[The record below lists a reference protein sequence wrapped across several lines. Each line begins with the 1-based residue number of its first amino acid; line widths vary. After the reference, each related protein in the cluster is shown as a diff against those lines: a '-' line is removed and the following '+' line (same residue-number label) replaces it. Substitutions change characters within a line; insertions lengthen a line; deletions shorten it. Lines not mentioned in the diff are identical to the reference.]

1 MNIVVVG
8 TAGSGKSTFTL
19 SFSDYLRRKGYAVET
34 VNLDPA
40 SPPIYETGRDIR
52 RFVRAEEIME
62 QFNLGINGALI
73 KSVEI
78 AQQYITELIPDAEYV
93 IIDTPGQME
102 LFLYSDFGE
111 RVVESLKGFNACVFM
126 VDSTRVS
133 TPENFISIIAQS
145 TVVSLRLSIPTLTV
159 FNKCDISAI
168 PDLDEVKA
176 KIGEKEGVLAEL
188 MEKLVEFV
196 EYTTLPY
203 RPIRISSITSQGFDD
218 IFSALNELFCACGDI
233 S

>member
-19 SFSDYLRRKGYAVET
+19 NFSGYLRRKGYAVET

-40 SPPIYETGRDIR
+40 SPPIYETGWDVRK
-52 RFVRAEEIME
+52 FVRAEEIME
-62 QFNLGINGALI
+62 EFNLGINGALL

-78 AQQYITELIPDAEYV
+78 AHQYIMDLIPDAEYV

-111 RVVESLKGFNACVFM
+111 KVVESLKGFSACLFI

-145 TVVSLRLSIPTLTV
+145 AVVSLRLSIPTLTV
-159 FNKCDISAI
+159 FNKCDIAEI
-168 PDLDEVKA
+168 PELDEVMA
-176 KIGEKEGVLAEL
+176 RIRREEGVLAEL

-203 RPIRISSITSQGFDD
+203 RPIRMSSITSEGFDD
-218 IFSALNELFCACGDI
+218 VFSALNELFCACGDI

>member
-19 SFSDYLRRKGYAVET
+19 NFSDYLRQKGHSVET

-40 SPPIYETGRDIR
+40 SPPIYETEWNIR
-52 RFVRAEEIME
+52 KLVRAEEIME
-62 QFNLGINGALI
+62 QFSLGVNGALL
-73 KSVEI
+73 KSVEV
-78 AQQYITELIPDAEYV
+78 AQQHIADLIPDAEYV

-111 RVVESLKGFNACVFM
+111 KVIESLRGFSASIFI
-126 VDSTRVS
+126 VDSTKVS
-133 TPENFISIIAQS
+133 TPQNFISIIAQS
-145 TVVSLRLSIPTLTV
+145 AVVSLRLSIPTLTV
-159 FNKCDISAI
+159 FNKCDVAEV
-168 PDLDEVKA
+168 PDLDEVRV
-176 KIGEKEGVLAEL
+176 KIGEEEGVLAEL

-203 RPIRISSITSQGFDD
+203 RPIRMSSITSAGFDD
-218 IFSALNELFCACGDI
+218 VFSALNELFCACGDI

>member
-1 MNIVVVG
+1 MNILVVG

-19 SFSDYLRRKGYAVET
+19 NFSEYLRKKGYWAET

-40 SPPIYETGRDIR
+40 SPPIYETEWDVR
-52 RFVRAEEIME
+52 RFVKAEEVMKE
-62 QFNLGINGALI
+62 FNLGINGALL
-73 KSVEI
+73 KSVEM
-78 AQQYITELIPDAEYV
+78 AQQYITGLIPDAEYV

-111 RVVESLKGFNACVFM
+111 KVVENLKGFSACLFI

-133 TPENFISIIAQS
+133 SPENFISVIAQS
-145 TVVSLRLSIPTLTV
+145 AVVSLRLSIPALTV
-159 FNKCDISAI
+159 FNKCDLAEV
-168 PDLDEVKA
+168 PELDEVLTE
-176 KIGEKEGVLAEL
+176 ISREEGVLAEL
-188 MEKLVEFV
+188 MEKLVEFI

-203 RPIRISSITSQGFDD
+203 RPIRMSSITSAGFDD
-218 IFSALNELFCACGDI
+218 VFSALNELFCACGDI

>member
-19 SFSDYLRRKGYAVET
+19 NFSGYLRRKGYSVET

-40 SPPIYETGRDIR
+40 SPPIYETEWDIR
-52 RFVRAEEIME
+52 NFVRAEEIME
-62 QFNLGINGALI
+62 EFNLGINGALL

-78 AQQYITELIPDAEYV
+78 AQQYITDLIPDAEYV
-93 IIDTPGQME
+93 IVDTPGQME

-111 RVVESLKGFNACVFM
+111 RVVENLKGFSACIFI

-145 TVVSLRLSIPTLTV
+145 AVVSLRLSVPTLTV
-159 FNKCDISAI
+159 LNKCDIAEI
-168 PDLDEVKA
+168 PDLNEVKGRV
-176 KIGEKEGVLAEL
+176 GEEEGVLAEL
-188 MEKLVEFV
+188 MEKLLEFI

-203 RPIRISSITSQGFDD
+203 RPIRMSSLTSEGFDD
-218 IFSALNELFCACGDI
+218 VFSALNELFCACGDI

>member
-1 MNIVVVG
+1 VNIIVVG

-19 SFSDYLRRKGYAVET
+19 NFSDYLRRKGYLVGT

-40 SPPIYETGRDIR
+40 SPPIYQTEWDIR
-52 RFVRAEEIME
+52 KFVKAEEVME
-62 QFNLGINGALI
+62 QFNLGVNGALL

-78 AQQYITELIPDAEYV
+78 AQQHITKLIPDAEYV

-102 LFLYSDFGE
+102 LFLYSNFGE
-111 RVVESLKGFNACVFM
+111 NVVESLNGFSTCIFI

-145 TVVSLRLSIPTLTV
+145 AVVSLRLSIPTLTV
-159 FNKCDISAI
+159 FNKCDITEI
-168 PDLDEVKA
+168 PDLNEVKRR
-176 KIGEKEGVLAEL
+176 IGEEEGVLAEL

-203 RPIRISSITSQGFDD
+203 RLIRMSSITSAGFDD
-218 IFSALNELFCACGDI
+218 VFSALNELFCACGDI